1 MSDGATDQL
10 VEGLRDLLCDL
21 PDPVRLIDRE
31 GQPLYRNTAA
41 LVLPPE
47 GLGHVCGVEGSGG
60 KSSCPACRL
69 EEVFNRGSVQRWHVV
84 MPRSKPPGSRDYFEV
99 TQCPIRDAD
108 GRVCCALELL
118 RDDTVNIGLQHYLI
132 GDAEQQRSDSERHSV
147 QAQSLSSELGE
158 LRNTQ
163 TDYLF
168 RDRMSAL
175 GELATSLSHEIHTP
189 LGAILSSADLLQR
202 TIGRLVREAG
212 EVGEGGEG
220 GDIKRMAR
228 KLEALQASA
237 EVVGEGARRI
247 HGVLRALRDFARLD
261 ESPQK
266 QVDIH
271 DGLESTL
278 KLLHF
283 RMGDRIRVIR
293 EYGEVAPLTCR
304 PDALNQVFMN
314 LLLNATQ
321 AIPERGEITIRTRV
335 ADGQTIVQISDT
347 GCGIAKP
354 DLKRIFDLG
363 FSRRGSSGLGLP
375 LCRKI
380 VEVHGGS
387 IDIESSSGE
396 GTMFTLRLP
405 GSAET
410 NES

>member
-1 MSDGATDQL
+1 MNEGPGEQW
-10 VEGLRDLLCDL
+10 VEALSDLLADL
-21 PDPVRLIDRE
+21 PDPVRLVDRD
-31 GQPLYRNTAA
+31 GRALYRNAAA
-41 LVLPPE
+41 LVFPPE
-47 GLGHVCGVEGSGG
+47 GLGHLCSRERSGG

-69 EEVFNRGSVQRWHVV
+69 DEVFNRGGTQRWHVV
-84 MPRSKPPGSRDYFEV
+84 RPRSSPPGSRDYFEV
-99 TQCPIRDAD
+99 TLCPIRDAD

-118 RDDTVNIGLQHYLI
+118 RDETVNFGVQHYLI
-132 GDAEQQRSDSERHSV
+132 GDAEQQRRDSERHSD

-158 LRNTQ
+158 LRDTQ

-202 TIGRLVREAG
+202 TIGRLAREAG
-212 EVGEGGEG
+212 EQTDGV
-220 GDIKRMAR
+220 DLRRMTR
-228 KLEALQASA
+228 KLEALETSA
-237 EVVGEGARRI
+237 EIVGEGARRI

-271 DGLESTL
+271 EGLESTL
-278 KLLHF
+278 KLLQF

-293 EYGEVAPLTCR
+293 EYGEIAPLTCR

-321 AIPERGEITIRTRV
+321 AIPERGEITIHTRSV
-335 ADGQTIVQISDT
+335 DGQAVVQIRDS
-347 GCGIAKP
+347 GCGIAEA
-354 DLKRIFDLG
+354 DLERVFDLG

-380 VEVHGGS
+380 VEEQGGS
-387 IDIESSSGE
+387 IQIESSPGE
-396 GTMFTLRLP
+396 GTTFTVRLP
-405 GSAET
+405 ASDGAAE
-410 NES
+410 S